1 MTSNYVILISV
12 TITNIDLGFKNK
24 FIYKNAN
31 EALNHKTNLNNKKF

>member
-24 FIYKNAN
+24 FIYKKCKRSS
-31 EALNHKTNLNNKKF
+31 ES